1 MLVVLRVGKG
11 KLKYVE
17 AKSAMQCIASV
28 DILYFSATNFDR
40 PALNVS
46 IRRDNVLAMYL
57 GSTWYCVTRRHPFT
71 KGPPNLSRGT
81 LRTNRPPRQCHLDEV
96 PHPAFCRNPHRTK
109 PFPESSMISPSKKR
123 SVLSSWTL
131 SSYLAIK
138 TVSKVISNTCFLSML
153 IQLPTHPCP
162 WPPQQWL

>member
-17 AKSAMQCIASV
+17 AKPAMQCMASV
-28 DILYFSATNFDR
+28 DMLYFSATNFDQ

-57 GSTWYCVTRRHPFT
+57 GSTWYYVTRRNPFT
-71 KGPPNLSRGT
+71 EGPTNSRCGM
-81 LRTNRPPRQCHLDEV
+81 LRTNRPPRQCLLDEA
-96 PHPAFCRNPHRTK
+96 PPPASCKNHQRTK
-109 PFPESSMISPSKKR
+109 PFPGSSMISPSKKR

-138 TVSKVISNTCFLSML
+138 TVSKVISNT
-153 IQLPTHPCP
+153 
-162 WPPQQWL
+162 